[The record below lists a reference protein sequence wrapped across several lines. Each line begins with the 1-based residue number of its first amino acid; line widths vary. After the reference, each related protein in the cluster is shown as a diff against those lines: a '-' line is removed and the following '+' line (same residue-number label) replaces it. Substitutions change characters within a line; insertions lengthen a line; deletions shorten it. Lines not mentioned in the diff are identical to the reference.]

1 MRIQSK
7 TKYECTFV
15 NNETRWK
22 KKTSSPVLIPKQEG
36 PSVAVDENN
45 NKCQVM
51 RNRWE
56 PARGD
61 LSLSLSLRPMNM
73 LMATSDL
80 KWQPTCS
87 CLCATRSALST
98 TKKPANE
105 TWARRL
111 KQTLVFVSPLYFY
124 FYFSFFHPTSSKG
137 NERNDIGLQLSFPF
151 EEFLFHPCQVWS
163 HEPIHDVSKEIKVW
177 FSSLSSC
184 LLYRSK
190 NTWNVHSFPFK

>member
-61 LSLSLSLRPMNM
+61 LSLSLSLSAADEYVDGNVRPEVTANM
-73 LMATSDL
+73 
-80 KWQPTCS
+80 
-87 CLCATRSALST
+87 
-98 TKKPANE
+98 
-105 TWARRL
+105 
-111 KQTLVFVSPLYFY
+111 
-124 FYFSFFHPTSSKG
+124 
-137 NERNDIGLQLSFPF
+137 
-151 EEFLFHPCQVWS
+151 
-163 HEPIHDVSKEIKVW
+163 
-177 FSSLSSC
+177 
-184 LLYRSK
+184 
-190 NTWNVHSFPFK
+190 

>member
-61 LSLSLSLRPMNM
+61 LSLSLSLCGRWICWWQRPTWSDSQHVAAYALHAPLFRPPKSPPMKLERGVSNKRWSSFRRCIFIFISLFFTQLLLKVTNAM
-73 LMATSDL
+73 TSDCNCHSLL
-80 KWQPTCS
+80 K
-87 CLCATRSALST
+87 
-98 TKKPANE
+98 N
-105 TWARRL
+105 
-111 KQTLVFVSPLYFY
+111 
-124 FYFSFFHPTSSKG
+124 FFFIHAKYGAMSLFMTSQRK
-137 NERNDIGLQLSFPF
+137 
-151 EEFLFHPCQVWS
+151 
-163 HEPIHDVSKEIKVW
+163 
-177 FSSLSSC
+177 
-184 LLYRSK
+184 
-190 NTWNVHSFPFK
+190 